1 MLGAELPGDWLA
13 PELLLGQFALPGV
26 QSLDE
31 PLEEMPEP
39 DAEPVAEPEA
49 EPLVE
54 PDEPVLEDDEPGEPG
69 LALVPDDASVVLLPE
84 LLQAEIPAT
93 IAAAIAALIT
103 LSIMFTLLFTVER
116 RTTEEREAMLVPGA
130 IPMPNRRRRDSSLR
144 YISRPFG
151 GDKH

>member
-1 MLGAELPGDWLA
+1 
-13 PELLLGQFALPGV
+13 V
-26 QSLDE
+26 
-31 PLEEMPEP
+31 
-39 DAEPVAEPEA
+39 
-49 EPLVE
+49 
-54 PDEPVLEDDEPGEPG
+54 
-69 LALVPDDASVVLLPE
+69 PE

-130 IPMPNRRRRDSSLR
+130 PIPTPSLRRRDSSLR